1 MKKNKFKAIT
11 KLIQTLKKPRS
22 KDELKQTLKSSY
34 DSNLID
40 ADSLMM
46 IEGVINF
53 SDLQSKDVMIPR
65 SQVTLININ
74 DSLQTIIDTAI
85 HTSHSRF
92 PVYEDDLN
100 NIIGILLAKDLL
112 KNNTTDSIDLRDL
125 LRPAVFIPESK
136 KLNVLLKE
144 FRSNRNHM
152 AIVVDEYA
160 GFAGILTIE
169 DVLEQIVGDIED
181 EYDYDESEDN
191 IIQEELTQFRI
202 KATTEIEEFNEYF
215 KTNFA
220 SDEFQTVGG
229 LVIKKIGYLPKG
241 KEEVHFDGFDIKI
254 LRADSRRLYLL
265 RFNINIT
272 GEQKDPQKT
281 IEL

>member
-22 KDELKQTLKSSY
+22 KDELRQTLKSSY

-74 DSLQTIIDTAI
+74 DSIQTIIDTAI

-112 KNNTTDSIDLRDL
+112 KNNPAESIALRDL
-125 LRPAVFIPESK
+125 LRPAIFITESK
-136 KLNVLLKE
+136 KLNVILK
-144 FRSNRNHM
+144 
-152 AIVVDEYA
+152 
-160 GFAGILTIE
+160 
-169 DVLEQIVGDIED
+169 
-181 EYDYDESEDN
+181 
-191 IIQEELTQFRI
+191 
-202 KATTEIEEFNEYF
+202 
-215 KTNFA
+215 
-220 SDEFQTVGG
+220 
-229 LVIKKIGYLPKG
+229 
-241 KEEVHFDGFDIKI
+241 
-254 LRADSRRLYLL
+254 
-265 RFNINIT
+265 
-272 GEQKDPQKT
+272 
-281 IEL
+281 

>member
-112 KNNTTDSIDLRDL
+112 KNNTTDTIDLRDL

>member
-112 KNNTTDSIDLRDL
+112 KNNTADSIDLRDL

-272 GEQKDPQKT
+272 GEQKDRP
-281 IEL
+281 ENN

>member
-191 IIQEELTQFRI
+191 IIQEELTQFSI

-215 KTNFA
+215 KTSFA